1 MFSEIRKINAISKLM
16 LLGLSIVV
24 ATSASAFNRLDAIEA
39 VESVRTNWNDAGLE
53 LWINNFRGIADPG
66 VNIGDSVTF
75 SIESQI
81 PGHYLLTLIDS
92 KGETTLFLSEPNQVT
107 NRYDFPNFGDGAIL
121 EQGPPLGEQFIF
133 VFASE
138 SEFNLSELGMTSE
151 RILTLPTNTSALQK
165 LASVLNNHGDIN
177 TLARADRYTYAV
189 DDPALTLSTRGLQRK
204 LRPVMSEPGAPPP
217 VVVAQPEPEVSSV
230 STPDVSSTTDI
241 SALSL
246 DIKFRYNSAELE
258 GAGIAQ
264 LEVLGSALVNYL
276 EAGDLPVISLEGHT
290 DDSGPEDYNM
300 DLSNRRANATRA
312 FLVDNFGLPASSI
325 EAYGM
330 GEERPIA
337 PNTDAASRAINRRV
351 ELRRK
356 VEQ

>member
-1 MFSEIRKINAISKLM
+1 MGSEMCIR
-16 LLGLSIVV
+16 
-24 ATSASAFNRLDAIEA
+24 
-39 VESVRTNWNDAGLE
+39 
-53 LWINNFRGIADPG
+53 
-66 VNIGDSVTF
+66 
-75 SIESQI
+75 
-81 PGHYLLTLIDS
+81 
-92 KGETTLFLSEPNQVT
+92 
-107 NRYDFPNFGDGAIL
+107 
-121 EQGPPLGEQFIF
+121 
-133 VFASE
+133 
-138 SEFNLSELGMTSE
+138 
-151 RILTLPTNTSALQK
+151 
-165 LASVLNNHGDIN
+165 
-177 TLARADRYTYAV
+177 DR
-189 DDPALTLSTRGLQRK
+189 
-204 LRPVMSEPGAPPP
+204 
-217 VVVAQPEPEVSSV
+217 PEPEVSSV